1 MRQSVRHHHHY
12 HRRRRRRVPA
22 SLLSSTRRIS
32 PLGSLLVSLFIY
44 FPCLLCTPFSPSHV
58 VVAASTATASATAAA
73 RVNPT
78 PETKNAPTNAA
89 ADAAAVVTAYRL
101 QQQLLLQSRSLILRQ
116 VLLQRGVDALQHGGG
131 ATAGSDG
138 SPAVAKV
145 VDWDCA
151 SATERHPKSCLYSFD
166 AETGS
171 KVIAPIDTEQWIT
184 LSALNRLRRTDPT
197 KVEPLWHSQYQILSN
212 WFAPSSPYSLY
223 THLTLFPG
231 TVLSLLLDAPVILAS
246 ALVLSLVLA
255 LLLTLPVW
263 EGLLQTIVTSPTL
276 WLQWPNWGRFV
287 HAALPLKLL
296 LGQLA
301 WKVVATGFGQLYTR
315 LRTQLVEWECQI
327 LEDCIPLTI
336 VEDEEENEN
345 ESNDD
350 DDEE

>member
-1 MRQSVRHHHHY
+1 MRQSDG
-12 HRRRRRRVPA
+12 HRRRRRRPVSA
-22 SLLSSTRRIS
+22 SLLSSTGRIS
-32 PLGSLLVSLFIY
+32 PFGNLLFALCFC
-44 FPCLLCTPFSPSHV
+44 FTFLLCTPFSQSQI

-73 RVNPT
+73 RANPA
-78 PETKNAPTNAA
+78 PERKNDPTNT
-89 ADAAAVVTAYRL
+89 DAAVVTAYRL

-116 VLLQRGVDALQHGGG
+116 ALLQRGVDALQHGGG
-131 ATAGSDG
+131 ASGAGSDG
-138 SPAVAKV
+138 SPVVAKL

-151 SATERHPKSCLYSFD
+151 QATERHPKSCLYSFD

-171 KVIAPIDTEQWIT
+171 KVIAPLDTEQWIT

-197 KVEPLWHSQYQILSN
+197 KVEPLWHSQYHILSN

-246 ALVLSLVLA
+246 VLVLSLVLA

-263 EGLLQTIVTSPTL
+263 EGMLQTIMTSPTL

-301 WKVVATGFGQLYTR
+301 WKVVATGFGQLYSK

-336 VEDEEENEN
+336 VEDENDEEQE
-345 ESNDD
+345 E
-350 DDEE
+350 DDE